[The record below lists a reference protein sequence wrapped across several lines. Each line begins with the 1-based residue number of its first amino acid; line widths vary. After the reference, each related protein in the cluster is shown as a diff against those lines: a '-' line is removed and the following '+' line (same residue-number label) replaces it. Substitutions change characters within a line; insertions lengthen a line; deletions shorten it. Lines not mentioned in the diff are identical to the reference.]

1 MQSIQNLGLAVISI
15 LAGMI
20 LDTQGYLLLEVFFIA
35 CVSREFA
42 VWQRLASYNKV
53 LFLQLGF
60 VILFKSKLDN
70 VPQQASVES
79 QELCLGL

>member
-35 CVSREFA
+35 CVSCEC
-42 VWQRLASYNKV
+42 VMWQSLLSYNIVKR
-53 LFLQLGF
+53 
-60 VILFKSKLDN
+60 
-70 VPQQASVES
+70 
-79 QELCLGL
+79 